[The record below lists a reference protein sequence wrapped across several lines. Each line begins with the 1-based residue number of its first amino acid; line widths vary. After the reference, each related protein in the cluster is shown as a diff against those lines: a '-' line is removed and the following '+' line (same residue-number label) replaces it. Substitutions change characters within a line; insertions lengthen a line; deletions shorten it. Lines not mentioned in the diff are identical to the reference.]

1 MNVPGVA
8 GEFGVNVFAG
18 VTGAG
23 VDGALGAGFI
33 AGPFGSGVDFEVTG
47 FDGTDGCCD
56 AGVFAG
62 LVAWLFESVE
72 GAGAGSFGLS
82 AGFVTG

>member
-1 MNVPGVA
+1 MNVLA
-8 GEFGVNVFAG
+8 
-18 VTGAG
+18 GAG
-23 VDGALGAGFI
+23 ADVAVDDALGAGFI
-33 AGPFGSGVDFEVTG
+33 DGPFGSGVDFDVTG
-47 FDGTDGCCD
+47 FDGTDDGCCD

-62 LVAWLFESVE
+62 LAAWLFESVE